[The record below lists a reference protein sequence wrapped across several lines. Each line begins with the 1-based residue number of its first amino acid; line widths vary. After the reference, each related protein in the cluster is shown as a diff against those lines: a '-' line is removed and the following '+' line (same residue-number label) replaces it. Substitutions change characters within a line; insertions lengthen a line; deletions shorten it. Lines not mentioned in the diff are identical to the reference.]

1 MTAYCDNA
9 GARHHGS
16 PARSVLGWIA
26 GLTGLRKAEPH
37 AAVSQDA
44 VRVPCRELERLA
56 GTSPHLLADIGV
68 MPEAATGETSPW
80 RLQDGRHLLLRP
92 PL

>member
-1 MTAYCDNA
+1 MTAYCEKAD
-9 GARHHGS
+9 ARHHGS

-26 GLTGLRKAEPH
+26 GLTGLRKAEPYG
-37 AAVSQDA
+37 AASPEA
-44 VRVPCRELERLA
+44 VQVPHNELQRLTE
-56 GTSPHLLADIGV
+56 TSPHLLADIGV
-68 MPEAATGETSPW
+68 MPEAASGETSPW

>member
-1 MTAYCDNA
+1 MTACCENA
-9 GARHHGS
+9 GARRLGS

-26 GLTGLRKAEPH
+26 GLMDLRKAEPH
-37 AAVSQDA
+37 AAAPQDA
-44 VRVPCRELERLA
+44 VQVPQHDLQRLTE
-56 GTSPHLLADIGV
+56 TSPHLLADIGV
-68 MPEAATGETSPW
+68 VPEAATGGPSPW